1 VTLKIYYKTHK
12 ASIALLVVVVGL
24 LLSLA
29 VAPVFS
35 ISANQCSSCHPV
47 YNQQLDLLEGN
58 NQNSIPTS
66 IEVGQTLTVKVAL
79 QNINNAQAY
88 TEFSS
93 VAATLR
99 SQNNH
104 FTVNSETYTI
114 SNMAIGTASATW
126 QITGTSAGSD
136 QLLITASAINSHKSV
151 GFSDSYSPN
160 PQITVTGSTSN
171 SPTASP
177 PATVTPTPPNP
188 TATAVPTQT
197 STSSTVNPDRTSN
210 PTSSVTP
217 TPTSS
222 VTSTPTP
229 TTTENPTATPTPS
242 QPNELDSN
250 MLYIHPPL
258 AIVSYIFIFIFT
270 ALTFKT
276 TLNQKSIKLVGLV
289 TWILIFAGLIT
300 GMLWAQLAWG
310 SYWTWDPKEILTLTL
325 FFVFTVGQIAFFE
338 GKGKVAQAVFVVCCL
353 LAVVTGVSSYL
364 VSGAHAFI

>member
-1 VTLKIYYKTHK
+1 MTLKIYYKTHK

-58 NQNSIPTS
+58 SQNSIPTS
-66 IEVGQTLTVKVAL
+66 IQVGQTLTVTVTL
-79 QNINNAQAY
+79 QNINNAPAY
-88 TEFSS
+88 TDFSS

-99 SQNNH
+99 SQSNH

-114 SNMAIGTASATW
+114 SNMAIGTATATW

-136 QLLITASAINSHKSV
+136 QLLITASAVNSHKSV

-160 PQITVTGSTSN
+160 PQITVTGSTST
-171 SPTASP
+171 SPTAMP
-177 PATVTPTPPNP
+177 PATPTPTPANP
-188 TATAVPTQT
+188 SATAAPTQT
-197 STSSTVNPDRTSN
+197 PTSSTPNPNKTS
-210 PTSSVTP
+210 PPSASATP

-222 VTSTPTP
+222 ITSTPTP

-250 MLYIHPPL
+250 MLYIHPPI
-258 AIVSYIFIFIFT
+258 AIISYIFIFVFT
-270 ALTFKT
+270 GLTFKT
-276 TLNQKSIKLVGLV
+276 GFKPKGTKLFGLV
-289 TWILIFAGLIT
+289 TWGLIFAGLLT
-300 GMLWAQLAWG
+300 GMLWAQIAWG
-310 SYWTWDPKEILTLTL
+310 SYWTWDPKEIFTLAL
-325 FFVFTVGQIAFFE
+325 FLVFTAGQVAFFE
-338 GKGKVAQAVFVVCCL
+338 GKLKVARVLFVVCCI
-353 LAVVTGVSSYL
+353 LAIVTGESSYFA
-364 VSGAHAFI
+364 SGAHSFI